1 MLIVNSGK
9 KNIEIL
15 GTFKVF
21 PHDWLNFQI
30 YASFEGVGNAPFPF
44 VQRRSSL
51 KIRYVKLKNLDNFR
65 KKYEKG

>member
-30 YASFEGVGNAPFPF
+30 YASFEGVENALYPF

-65 KKYEKG
+65 EKKEKG